1 MPSTNRVIVSAAG
14 SGKTTTVVQEAVS
27 KPHNKIAILTYTINN
42 LNEIRKNF
50 YLLHGSI
57 PDNVTLMSWFTFL
70 LQECVRPYQN
80 FVYDKHRIE
89 SIAFV
94 NYRSALYVEKT
105 NIEKYYLSGRNIFT
119 DKISEFAL
127 MCNQNSKGLVVNR
140 LCDMFDEIYIDE
152 VQDLAGYDLDL
163 IELLLESKINLL
175 LVGDNR
181 QATYATN
188 SSAKNNKYKGYKIDE
203 LFTIWEKKGLCKKEY
218 LSQSY
223 RCNQLIC
230 DLADELYPE
239 MPKTE
244 SKNAEITGHD
254 GVFLVS
260 EESVDEY
267 ISNYSP
273 MILRYDKRTNCC
285 DRSAINFGNSKGL
298 TFARVLIFP
307 NGPIKKYL
315 ATGDSEHVKKS
326 RAKFYVAIT
335 RAEYSVAFVYSGQC
349 NNECVESIAA
359 T

>member
-14 SGKTTTVVQEAVS
+14 SGKTTTVVQEAIS

-42 LNEIRKNF
+42 FDEIRKNF
-50 YLLHGSI
+50 YQLHGSI
-57 PDNVTLMSWFTFL
+57 PCNVTVIPWFTFL

-94 NYRSALYVEKT
+94 NYRSALYVKKT

-140 LCDMFDEIYIDE
+140 LFDMFDEIYIDE

-244 SKNAEITGHD
+244 SKNTEITDHD
-254 GVFLVS
+254 GVFLVP
-260 EESVDEY
+260 EESVGEY
-267 ISNYSP
+267 I
-273 MILRYDKRTNCC
+273 
-285 DRSAINFGNSKGL
+285 
-298 TFARVLIFP
+298 
-307 NGPIKKYL
+307 
-315 ATGDSEHVKKS
+315 
-326 RAKFYVAIT
+326 
-335 RAEYSVAFVYSGQC
+335 
-349 NNECVESIAA
+349 
-359 T
+359 

>member
-14 SGKTTTVVQEAVS
+14 SGKTTSVVQEAIS
-27 KPHNKIAILTYTINN
+27 KPDNKIAILTYTINN
-42 LNEIRKNF
+42 LDEIRKKF
-50 YLLHGSI
+50 YQLHGSI
-57 PDNVTLMSWFTFL
+57 PCNVTVLSWFTFL

-94 NYRSALYVEKT
+94 NYRSALFVKKT

-140 LCDMFDEIYIDE
+140 LCEMFDEIYIDE

-163 IELLLESKINLL
+163 IELLLEEINML

-188 SSAKNNKYKGYKIDE
+188 SSAKNDRYRGYKIDE
-203 LFTIWEKKGLCKKEY
+203 LFTFWEKKGLCKKEY

-230 DLADELYPE
+230 DLADDLYPE
-239 MPKTE
+239 MPKTKSNNDE
-244 SKNAEITGHD
+244 TTGHD
-254 GVFLVS
+254 GIFLVS

-267 ISNYSP
+267 ISKYSP
-273 MILRYDKRTNCC
+273 VILRYDRKTNCN
-285 DRSAINFGNSKGL
+285 DHVAINFGESKGL
-298 TFARVLIFP
+298 TFDRVLIFP

-315 ATGDSEHVKKS
+315 ATGCVIRSKATTDSGASRPPNPEHVVHRFRS
-326 RAKFYVAIT
+326 MPSTYC
-335 RAEYSVAFVYSGQC
+335 G
-349 NNECVESIAA
+349 
-359 T
+359 